1 VSLQLT
7 MLFEW
12 DDAKNEAN
20 LQKHGLSFEEA
31 RLIFDG
37 PVLTVQDRRHEYG
50 EDRFITLG
58 AIAQLIVVVAI
69 HTDRKG
75 VTRFISARL
84 ANRKERLRYHVHIST
99 ETEIPGRS
107 DG

>member
-20 LQKHGLSFEEA
+20 LQKHGLSFEE
-31 RLIFDG
+31 
-37 PVLTVQDRRHEYG
+37 
-50 EDRFITLG
+50 
-58 AIAQLIVVVAI
+58 AQLIVVVAI